1 MNSLD
6 KIKEALHQYID
17 QADERMLTILQAV
30 MEADQSEV
38 ESDSALEQ
46 AIQVAEEH
54 REQVKNGSMSVSS
67 WQEVKQRLQ

>member
-1 MNSLD
+1 MNSQD

-30 MEADQSEV
+30 MEADQ
-38 ESDSALEQ
+38 LEADEDLEK
-46 AIQVAEEH
+46 AIQLAEER
-54 REQVKNGSMSVSS
+54 REQVNNGSMSVSS